1 MGKPF
6 SDPGDDY
13 AQESAMSRWPT
24 TLLGGLPIV
33 RCSMDEAAQGF
44 VEQALLQ
51 RGTNARPFYSTS
63 ANGQVIAL
71 CAKNTD
77 FQGLMFEA
85 DQIHADG
92 MPMIMYSKMFSSQ
105 PVSERIATTD
115 LVQAVAEK
123 AERAGVSFYFL
134 GGTEEVNAKAVA
146 AMRSKY
152 PNLIFAGRRN
162 GYFAPGEEDAVIED
176 IQASKPD
183 ILWIGLGFPLEQ
195 AFVSRNIDR
204 LRSVGVVKTSGGL
217 FDFVSGKNARAPQWM
232 QRYGLEWAYRMYN
245 EPRRLTKR
253 YLLSNP
259 AAIRA
264 LFTHSN

>member
-1 MGKPF
+1 MAKPQF
-6 SDPGDDY
+6 NPGDGY
-13 AQESAMSRWPT
+13 AQESPMGHWPT

-44 VEQALLQ
+44 VEQALLH

-71 CAKNTD
+71 CAKNSD
-77 FQGLMFEA
+77 FQNLMLEA

-92 MPMIMYSKMFSSQ
+92 MPMIMYSRTFSSQ

-115 LVQAVAEK
+115 LVHSVAAK

-134 GGTEEVNAKAVA
+134 GGTEEVNAKAVSE
-146 AMRSKY
+146 MRAKY
-152 PNLIFAGRRN
+152 PNLTFAGRRN
-162 GYFAPGEEDAVIED
+162 GYFNRAEEDAVIAD

-183 ILWIGLGFPLEQ
+183 ILWVGLGFPLEQ